1 MEKLRTHKPHIL
13 VVGDLMLDHYLWGGI
28 NRISPEAPVAVVDI
42 DKEEVTLG
50 GAGNVV
56 NNLTA
61 LGCQVGVLSA
71 IGMDDVGKEL
81 KNMLDNINATSYLI
95 LQDDRKTSKK
105 SRVIASNQQII
116 RYDKESKNDITKES
130 E

>member
-50 GAGNVV
+50 GAGNVI
-56 NNLTA
+56 NNLIT
-61 LGCQVGVLSA
+61 LGAKVSVASVIGEDETGSELSIILKKVGVIDQA
-71 IGMDDVGKEL
+71 
-81 KNMLDNINATSYLI
+81 LI
-95 LQDDRKTSKK
+95 IQTDRISSKK

-116 RYDKESKNDITKES
+116 RYDKESKII
-130 E
+130 